1 MGLRLAIEAYGIG
14 FLEACMEQTDQIEP
28 LLATVHTLLRAE
40 GADAAADVVQ
50 RYPAKAE
57 QTGLDNWNGGTN
69 YWDIQFKMPA
79 VEYARLGANRSQ
91 LEEQISA
98 KLRIVTEHQEN
109 DCYSA
114 VIIPDREFRADWR
127 SAGQSDLPQRVRQN
141 IMDGLRLDGVD
152 WSGQLNDV
160 EFLSRLYD
168 LEKMPSTDGR
178 YKDAAG
184 DVWQHRCN
192 NSDWENDWIYS
203 DSRFRLAEGAAE
215 LFLRFL
221 CEMVHPLVRPN
232 RDEALGLAAQFNDQL
247 KGAGWELYQA
257 ELIAGRPR
265 FAFRS
270 LVHNGSRSVLRAK
283 AVADALNAGWMAKQ
297 IERLELAVD
306 TDPELAIGTA
316 KELVE
321 TCCKSILTK
330 RDITF
335 TKSDDMGDLTKKLTK
350 ALQLVPEGVSE
361 AAKGAENV
369 RLILRN
375 LTQIT
380 SNLTQL
386 RGLYGTGH
394 GKDGQ
399 YRGLQPR
406 HARLAVAAAVAF
418 IDFVSETHRYREHSE
433 KGETC

>member
-1 MGLRLAIEAYGIG
+1 
-14 FLEACMEQTDQIEP
+14 MEQNDQIEP
-28 LLATVHTLLRAE
+28 LLATVHTLLRAD
-40 GADAAADVVQ
+40 GADDAADVVQ

-57 QTGLDNWNGGTN
+57 QTGYDNWNGGTN
-69 YWDIQFKMPA
+69 YWQVQFKMPA
-79 VEYARLGANRSQ
+79 SDYARLGARRSQ
-91 LEEQISA
+91 LEEQITVM
-98 KLRIVTEHQEN
+98 LRSVTEHEEN

-114 VIIPDREFRADWR
+114 LLIPDREFRADWR
-127 SAGQSDLPQRVRQN
+127 SASRSDLHKKTRQN
-141 IMDGLRLDGVD
+141 ILDGLRLDDVD
-152 WSGQLNDV
+152 WSGHLNDV

-168 LEKMPSTDGR
+168 LEEMPSTDSR
-178 YKDAAG
+178 YKDAVG
-184 DVWQHRCN
+184 DIWQHRCN
-192 NSDWENDWIYS
+192 NHDWENDWVYS
-203 DSRFRLAEGAAE
+203 DSRFCLADGGAE
-215 LFLRFL
+215 DFLRFL

-232 RDEALGLAAQFNDQL
+232 RDEALTLVEQFNDQL
-247 KGAGWELYQA
+247 RGAGWELYQE

-270 LVHNGSRSVLRAK
+270 LEHSGGRSVRRAK

-297 IERLELAVD
+297 IERVELAVD
-306 TDPELAIGTA
+306 ADPELAIGTA
-316 KELVE
+316 KELLE
-321 TCCKSILTK
+321 TCCKSILSK
-330 RDITF
+330 RGIAF

-350 ALQLVPEGVSE
+350 ALQLVPEGVSD

-418 IDFVSETHRYREHSE
+418 IDFVSETHRYRDGSE
-433 KGETC
+433 GSGKA

>member
-1 MGLRLAIEAYGIG
+1 
-14 FLEACMEQTDQIEP
+14 MEQNDQIEP
-28 LLATVHTLLRAE
+28 LLATVHTLLRAD
-40 GADAAADVVQ
+40 GADDAAEIVQ
-50 RYPAKAE
+50 KYPAAAE
-57 QTGLDNWNGGTN
+57 QTGYDNWNGGTN
-69 YWDIQFKMPA
+69 YWHIQFKMPA
-79 VEYARLGANRSQ
+79 SDYARLGAKRSQ
-91 LEEQISA
+91 LEEQITA
-98 KLRIVTEHQEN
+98 KLRTVTEHQEN

-114 VIIPDREFRADWR
+114 VIVPDREFRADWR
-127 SAGQSDLPQRVRQN
+127 SSSQSELPKKVRQN
-141 IMDGLRLDGVD
+141 ILDGLRLEDVD
-152 WSGQLNDV
+152 WSGRLNDV

-168 LEKMPSTDGR
+168 LEEMPSTDSR
-178 YKDAAG
+178 YKDAVG
-184 DVWQHRCN
+184 DIWQHRCN
-192 NSDWENDWIYS
+192 NDDWENDWLYS
-203 DSRFRLAEGAAE
+203 DSRFRLAEGSADH
-215 LFLRFL
+215 FLRFL
-221 CEMVHPLVRPN
+221 CEMVHPLVRPD
-232 RDEALGLAAQFNDQL
+232 RDDALKLAEQFNDQL

-270 LVHNGSRSVLRAK
+270 LEHNGGRSVLRAK

-330 RDITF
+330 RGIAF

-350 ALQLVPEGVSE
+350 ALQLVPEGVSD

-418 IDFVSETHRYREHSE
+418 IDFVSETHRHREHTENAE
-433 KGETC
+433 KA